1 MGGRGG
7 NALAR
12 DPMVCSSCVGSSA
25 ALGGCDRVGDGGGV
39 WRGDRLQWRLDGEP
53 WRGSGL
59 QRRLRGGLALWRS
72 NLYVDLLRVG
82 VYE

>member
-7 NALAR
+7 SALAR
-12 DPMVCSSCVGSSA
+12 DPMVCSSFVGSSA
-25 ALGGCDRVGDGGGV
+25 ALGSSDRVGDGGGV
-39 WRGDRLQWRLDGEP
+39 GRGVRLQRLDGEP
-53 WRGSGL
+53 WRGTDL